1 MILFITVTVGLIF
14 FTAQILYYELKKEI
28 NKIKLEL
35 EPLFK
40 EGGVY
45 PKTQQLPFEVTKLH
59 RKVWVKPAPLYL
71 VISK

>member
-1 MILFITVTVGLIF
+1 MILFITVAIGLVYL
-14 FTAQILYYELKKEI
+14 TARILHYEVKMEI

-40 EGGVY
+40 QDGVY
-45 PKTQQLPFEVTKLH
+45 PKATQLPFEVTKLN
-59 RKVWVKPAPLYL
+59 RKMWVKPAPLYL